1 MNTLVCWDFTPSGD
15 WAGNPTRKRGRCQ
28 LVRASLTLRVTMRTA
43 LMLRVAMRTL
53 LALRVAAKEDIARQ
67 FAIVAYQAEIAMASR
82 NHKQLDNPNLK
93 AN

>member
-1 MNTLVCWDFTPSGD
+1 MDTLVCWDFTPSGD

-28 LVRASLTLRVTMRTA
+28 LVRTA
-43 LMLRVAMRTL
+43 LTLRVAMRTL

-82 NHKQLDNPNLK
+82 NHKQLDTPNLK